1 MSRPL
6 RVLLVEDS
14 ERDAALLLLYLRRS
28 TYQPVIER
36 VETAAEME
44 ARLQSGPFD
53 VVISDM
59 NLPRFN
65 AASALKLLRDSGSTI
80 PFLVLSGDIDEQ
92 VAKELFS
99 AGATRYLLKDRMAD
113 VVAAID
119 QALKPDA

>member
-28 TYQPVIER
+28 AYQPVIER
-36 VETAAEME
+36 VETAAEMQ
-44 ARLQSGPFD
+44 ARLETGEFD

-65 AASALKLLRDSGSTI
+65 AAAALKILRESGRTT
-80 PFLVLSGDIDEQ
+80 PFLIVSGDDR
-92 VAKELFS
+92 AANELLG
-99 AGATRYLLKDRMAD
+99 AGATQYLPKDRMAD
-113 VVAAID
+113 VIAAID
-119 QALKPDA
+119 QALKAAE